1 MSIHFAWFIPV
12 LFLFR
17 RGPTFG
23 FHAYNFGLFV
33 LVDEACRESENLP
46 AHELEHTKQI
56 ITTLG
61 LHALLY
67 YTSLRYR
74 YWAELRAYRQSIKH
88 GLSVE
93 VAAAL
98 MEIDY
103 GFTQTP
109 AEILADL
116 RR

>member
-1 MSIHFAWFIPV
+1 MSVHFAWFIPV
-12 LFLFR
+12 LFIYR

-23 FHAYNFGLFV
+23 FHAYNFGLVV
-33 LVDEACRESENLP
+33 LVDEACRESMNLP

-56 ITTLG
+56 IMTLG
-61 LHALLY
+61 CHAILY
-67 YTSLRYR
+67 YISRRYR
-74 YWAELRAYRQSIKH
+74 YWAELRAYRQSIAH
-88 GLSVE
+88 GLSVD

-98 MEIDY
+98 MEVSY
-103 GFTQTP
+103 GFKQTP